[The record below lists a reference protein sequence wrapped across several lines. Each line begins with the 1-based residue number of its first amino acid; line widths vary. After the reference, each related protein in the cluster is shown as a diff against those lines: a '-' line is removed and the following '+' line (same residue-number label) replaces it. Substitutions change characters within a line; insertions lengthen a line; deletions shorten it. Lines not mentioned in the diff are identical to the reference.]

1 MSNKYIDKYL
11 KYKNKYLNFK
21 NKINQ
26 SAGYLLSDE
35 NKSFLL
41 GKILKIIE
49 PNSDYFDF
57 SNPTHKIKNFD
68 ETFNFLTNNEDY
80 KNIIKYLLDTYTM
93 NTPYKQIFQNKD
105 GIKIYESTIDIFP
118 YHINFAALMFL
129 SFITELEIVTLLHS
143 FIGYNT
149 VEEPKNNNI
158 ISAYY
163 GHTVSNTHIYK
174 NTVNLSI
181 TDKLKLF
188 TKTLDDIFNNFMKL
202 LVNKIA
208 NMYNKTNVEIIPNI
222 VPIEHYLHI
231 DGMFDFIY
239 VDWKN
244 RLENFL
250 TPVKGYGRT
259 TKIYD
264 INGII
269 KESIVEIEKKYTDYI
284 EDGAGFFSFMFLIN
298 PADPNFYYGSCLTQ
312 SMFELYIMS
321 RLHTHGDNMILL
333 VEKDP
338 TQIKPHAYWQITQ
351 QKSKIQILTHFA
363 TKYKFSTNPFELRSF
378 YKPVVAE
385 INFKE
390 NRDQVLKLIIY
401 FTYDMYLEILT
412 NGHAQLILKD
422 NKENVDKLLLFIR
435 NRVEEIENYFP
446 NKLTDIEMENYLTIE
461 SNNSKMLKNVGLN
474 QYLKQ
479 DIEMLKKIILKMNMQ
494 ILIAN
499 SIASKNYEL
508 IKKLMLFIYDN
519 NLDQVLNNPTIL
531 LSLLDIF
538 NYDVEDVELTDEDTI
553 QLLDIINI
561 YVDNSKKKGI
571 ELNTKM
577 LVYTLNTSNTIF
589 YKGIKKIFNILPLS
603 YDGLCDIVTQKF
615 IPGYQLYISNELAE
629 NPELI
634 IDINT
639 KLNKN
644 GQSLLYTAAILG
656 NFPFI
661 VTLLISTKNINVNV
675 RNKDNSTPL
684 HGAALGLDTKDISD
698 MCRGRV
704 DIINSLLTYKANK
717 FLKNNKKKVPYDNIR
732 CNEDALKVQMETLLQ
747 IGH

>member
-1 MSNKYIDKYL
+1 
-11 KYKNKYLNFK
+11 
-21 NKINQ
+21 
-26 SAGYLLSDE
+26 
-35 NKSFLL
+35 
-41 GKILKIIE
+41 
-49 PNSDYFDF
+49 
-57 SNPTHKIKNFD
+57 
-68 ETFNFLTNNEDY
+68 
-80 KNIIKYLLDTYTM
+80 
-93 NTPYKQIFQNKD
+93 
-105 GIKIYESTIDIFP
+105 
-118 YHINFAALMFL
+118 MFL
-129 SFITELEIVTLLHS
+129 SFITELEIFTLLHS

-149 VEEPKNNNI
+149 LVQQKNNNI
-158 ISAYY
+158 LSAYV
-163 GHTVSNTHIYK
+163 GKTVSDTHIYK
-174 NTVNLSI
+174 MKLNLSI
-181 TDKLKLF
+181 TAKLKIF
-188 TKTLDDIFNNFMKL
+188 TKTLDDIFNNFMRI
-202 LVNKIA
+202 LVDKIA
-208 NMYNKTNVEIIPNI
+208 EMYNKTRAEILPVI
-222 VPIEHYLHI
+222 VPLEHYLHI
-231 DGMFDFIY
+231 NNKFDFIY
-239 VDWKN
+239 VNWKK
-244 RLENFL
+244 RLEDFL
-250 TPVKGYGRT
+250 SPGVM
-259 TKIYD
+259 IYNILYN
-264 INGII
+264 INSII
-269 KESIVEIEKKYTDYI
+269 KECIKEIEKKYIGYL
-284 EDGAGFFSFMFLIN
+284 EDGSGFFSFMFLIN
-298 PADPNFYYGSCLTQ
+298 PTKPKLYNGSCLTY

-321 RLHTHGDNMILL
+321 RLHTHGNNMILL

-338 TQIKPHAYWQITQ
+338 IQRFPHNFWQLSQ
-351 QKSKIQILTHFA
+351 QKSKIQNLSHFA
-363 TKYKFSTNPFELRSF
+363 TKFKLSKHPFELRSF
-378 YKPVVAE
+378 FKPVVAE
-385 INFKE
+385 IIFTE
-390 NRDQVLKLIIY
+390 NRDQILKLIIY
-401 FTYDMYLEILT
+401 FTYDMYIRILT
-412 NGHAQLILKD
+412 NENAELLLKD
-422 NKENVDKLLLFIR
+422 NKVNINKLLLFIK

-461 SNNSKMLKNVGLN
+461 SNNSNMLKNVGLE

-499 SIASKNYEL
+499 SIVSKNYEL

-684 HGAALGLDTKDISD
+684 HGVALGLDTKDISD

-704 DIINSLLTYKANK
+704 DIIKSLLTYKANK

-732 CNEDALKVQMETLLQ
+732 CNEDALKMQMETLLQ

>member
-21 NKINQ
+21 NIINQ
-26 SAGYLLSDE
+26 SGGYLLSDE

-49 PNSDYFDF
+49 PNSDYFNF
-57 SNPTHKIKNFD
+57 NNPTQKIKNFD
-68 ETFNFLTNNEDY
+68 ETLDFLTNNKDY
-80 KNIIKYLLDTYTM
+80 KNIINYLLDTYKM
-93 NTPYKQIFQNKD
+93 NKSYKQEFYNKN
-105 GIKIYESTIDIFP
+105 GKKIYESTIDIFP

-149 VEEPKNNNI
+149 VEEPLNNNI

-163 GHTVSNTHIYK
+163 GNTVSNTHIYK

-188 TKTLDDIFNNFMKL
+188 TKTLDDIFNNFMEL
-202 LVNKIA
+202 LVDKIA
-208 NMYNKTNVEIIPNI
+208 KMYNKTNAEIVPNI

-269 KESIVEIEKKYTDYI
+269 KQCIEEIERKYTDYI

-298 PADPNFYYGSCLTQ
+298 PVDPKLYYGCCLTY

-338 TQIKPHAYWQITQ
+338 TQIIPHPYWQITQ

-363 TKYKFSTNPFELRSF
+363 TKYKFSTNPFELRSIF
-378 YKPVVAE
+378 KPVVAE

-390 NRDQVLKLIIY
+390 NRDQILKLIIY

-412 NGHAQLILKD
+412 NGHARLILKD
-422 NKENVDKLLLFIR
+422 NKVNVDKLLLFIR

-461 SNNSKMLKNVGLN
+461 SNNSKMLKNVGLD

-479 DIEMLKKIILKMNMQ
+479 DIEMLKNIILKMDMHL
-494 ILIAN
+494 LIAN
-499 SIASKNYEL
+499 SIISKNYEL
-508 IKKLMLFIYDN
+508 IKKLLLFIYAN

-531 LSLLDIF
+531 ITLVKNKID
-538 NYDVEDVELTDEDTI
+538 DEDI
-553 QLLDIINI
+553 NQILDIINI
-561 YVDNSKKKGI
+561 YIDNSKKKGI
-571 ELNTKM
+571 ILDTKM
-577 LVYTLNTSNTIF
+577 ILNQVNASNINL
-589 YKGIKKIFNILPLS
+589 KKDVRIILNSMPLS
-603 YDGLCDIVTQKF
+603 YEGLCNMVTNEF
-615 IPGYQLYISNELAE
+615 TPEDTIYIYHELTE
-629 NPELI
+629 NPKLI
-634 IDINT
+634 IAINT
-639 KLNKN
+639 NLNKYS
-644 GQSLLYTAAILG
+644 QSLLYTAARSG
-656 NFPFI
+656 NYRF
-661 VTLLISTKNINVNV
+661 VSALLMSTNKIDVNV

-684 HGAALGLDTKDISD
+684 HGAAFGFDTLDISNT
-698 MCRGRV
+698 CKERL
-704 DIINSLLTYKANK
+704 DIINLLLTYKADK
-717 FLKNNKKKVPYDNIR
+717 FLKNNNKEVPYDNIR
-732 CNEDALKVQMETLLQ
+732 CSYPKIKEDMKALLK
-747 IGH
+747 I

>member
-1 MSNKYIDKYL
+1 MNNKYIDKYL

-57 SNPTHKIKNFD
+57 TDTTHKIKNFD
-68 ETFNFLTNNEDY
+68 ETLNFLTNNKDY
-80 KNIIKYLLDTYTM
+80 TQIIKYLLDTYTM
-93 NTPYKQIFQNKD
+93 NKSYKQIFKNKN
-105 GIKIYESTIDIFP
+105 GIKIYESTVDVFP

-149 VEEPKNNNI
+149 IEEPKNNNI

-163 GHTVSNTHIYK
+163 GHTTSNTHIYK

-202 LVNKIA
+202 LVDNIA
-208 NMYNKTNVEIIPNI
+208 IMYNKTNAEILPLI
-222 VPIEHYLHI
+222 VPLEHYLHV

-244 RLENFL
+244 RIEYFISS
-250 TPVKGYGRT
+250 VMMSRT
-259 TKIYD
+259 ITQNNIIYD

-269 KESIVEIEKKYTDYI
+269 KKCIQNIETKYTDYI

-385 INFKE
+385 INFKK

-412 NGHAQLILKD
+412 NGHARLILKD

-446 NKLTDIEMENYLTIE
+446 NKLTDIEMENYLYIE
-461 SNNSKMLKNVGLN
+461 SNNSNILKNVGLD

-479 DIEMLKKIILKMNMQ
+479 DIEMLKKIITYKIMQ
-494 ILIAN
+494 RLIDN
-499 SIASKNYEL
+499 VLLSKNYEL

-531 LSLLDIF
+531 ETLLKNKIDDK
-538 NYDVEDVELTDEDTI
+538 DVNQI
-553 QLLDIINI
+553 LDIINI
-561 YVDNSKKKGI
+561 YIDNSKKKGI
-571 ELNTKM
+571 ILDTRMLFNTM
-577 LVYTLNTSNTIF
+577 NTSNIIF
-589 YKGIKKIFNILPLS
+589 KKGVRKIFNIIPLS
-603 YDGLCDIVTQKF
+603 YDGLCNMVTQTF
-615 IPGYQLYISNELAE
+615 RPDTTLYIYNEITE
-629 NPELI
+629 NPKLI

-639 KLNKN
+639 RLNKY
-644 GQSLLYTAAILG
+644 GQSLLYTAARSG
-656 NFPFI
+656 NNRL
-661 VTLLISTKNINVNV
+661 VTALLMSTKDINVNV
-675 RNKDNSTPL
+675 RTTNNSTPL
-684 HGAALGLDTKDISD
+684 HGAAFGLDTKDNFDSSKT
-698 MCRGRV
+698 CRERAE
-704 DIINSLLTYKANK
+704 IINSLLTYKADKSLTNDY
-717 FLKNNKKKVPYDNIR
+717 NEVPYDNIR
-732 CNEDALKVQMETLLQ
+732 CNESGTAKEMKILLKN
-747 IGH
+747 

>member
-68 ETFNFLTNNEDY
+68 ETLNFLTNNEDY

-93 NTPYKQIFQNKD
+93 NIPYKQIFYNKN

-188 TKTLDDIFNNFMKL
+188 TKTLDDIFNNFMEL
-202 LVNKIA
+202 LVDKIA
-208 NMYNKTNVEIIPNI
+208 KMYNKTNAEIVPNI

-269 KESIVEIEKKYTDYI
+269 KQCIEEIERKYTDYI

-298 PADPNFYYGSCLTQ
+298 PVDPKLYYGCCLTY

-321 RLHTHGDNMILL
+321 RLHTHGNNMILL

-338 TQIKPHAYWQITQ
+338 IQRFPHNFWQLSQ
-351 QKSKIQILTHFA
+351 QKSKIQNLSHFA
-363 TKYKFSTNPFELRSF
+363 TKFKLSKHPFELRSF
-378 YKPVVAE
+378 FKPVVAE
-385 INFKE
+385 IIFTE
-390 NRDQVLKLIIY
+390 NRDQILKLIIY
-401 FTYDMYLEILT
+401 FTYDMYIRILT
-412 NGHAQLILKD
+412 NENAELLLKD
-422 NKENVDKLLLFIR
+422 NKVNIDKLLLFIK
-435 NRVEEIENYFP
+435 NRVEEIENYFS
-446 NKLTDIEMENYLTIE
+446 NKLTDIEMENYLYIE
-461 SNNSKMLKNVGLN
+461 SNNSNILKNVGLD

-479 DIEMLKKIILKMNMQ
+479 DIEMLKKIITYKIMQ
-494 ILIAN
+494 RLIDN
-499 SIASKNYEL
+499 VLLSKNY
-508 IKKLMLFIYDN
+508 
-519 NLDQVLNNPTIL
+519 
-531 LSLLDIF
+531 
-538 NYDVEDVELTDEDTI
+538 
-553 QLLDIINI
+553 
-561 YVDNSKKKGI
+561 
-571 ELNTKM
+571 
-577 LVYTLNTSNTIF
+577 
-589 YKGIKKIFNILPLS
+589 
-603 YDGLCDIVTQKF
+603 
-615 IPGYQLYISNELAE
+615 
-629 NPELI
+629 
-634 IDINT
+634 
-639 KLNKN
+639 
-644 GQSLLYTAAILG
+644 
-656 NFPFI
+656 
-661 VTLLISTKNINVNV
+661 
-675 RNKDNSTPL
+675 
-684 HGAALGLDTKDISD
+684 
-698 MCRGRV
+698 
-704 DIINSLLTYKANK
+704 
-717 FLKNNKKKVPYDNIR
+717 
-732 CNEDALKVQMETLLQ
+732 
-747 IGH
+747 